1 MELFRWWRKWLNA
14 DQDLPSSADQALE
27 ECNHE
32 FFPNVHKLLR
42 ILCRWPIT
50 SEECERSFSTLQ
62 RLKTHLRATM
72 TSERESGLALM
83 NIHYGRQ
90 IGIGATIDIFAKS
103 LQRCRLWK
111 FVLGIKE
118 TPFLKTQ
125 NSNIFRGNMPP
136 APPSKERLRRSI
148 VNRASSIH

>member
-1 MELFRWWRKWLNA
+1 MELFRWRSKWLNA
-14 DQDLPSSADQALE
+14 DQDLLSSADQALE

-32 FFPNVHKLLR
+32 LFPNVQKLLR
-42 ILCRWPIT
+42 ILCRLPIT
-50 SEECERSFSTLQ
+50 SEECERSFSTLR

-72 TSERESGLALM
+72 TSERESELALV

-103 LQRCRLWK
+103 LQKCRFWK

-125 NSNIFRGNMPP
+125 NSKIFRGSMPP
-136 APPSKERLRRSI
+136 DPPSKERLRCSI
-148 VNRASSIH
+148 VNRASNIY